1 MACQTDNAV
10 TIDAPLDLVWEAMN
24 DVERWPQ
31 LFTEYA
37 SVEILER
44 DGDTVRFR
52 LSTYPDPE
60 YDGQVWSWVSERT
73 VDPVAHHVR
82 AYRVETGPFEFMH
95 IEWTYHP
102 EGQGTRMRWVQD
114 FRMKPTA
121 PVDTPGMVV
130 RINTNTPREQA
141 AIKAK
146 VEKAAAGAGTL
157 AAGTAR

>member
-10 TIDAPLDLVWEAMN
+10 TIDAPLNFVWAAMN

-73 VDPVAHHVR
+73 PDHDTHTSRAH
-82 AYRVETGPFEFMH
+82 RVETGPFEFMNIDWSFH
-95 IEWTYHP
+95 DV
-102 EGQGTRMRWVQD
+102 EGATEMRWRQH
-114 FRMKPTA
+114 FAMKNPA
-121 PVDTPGMVV
+121 DNAAWEEG
-130 RINTNTPREQA
+130 INHNTGIQMQ
-141 AIKAK
+141 AIK
-146 VEKAAAGAGTL
+146 ERLETAARSTHA
-157 AAGTAR
+157 